1 MKGTVSTESI
11 VSIFTRHGREGRRAK
26 LACNFSRFEHDY
38 LAGKAGLAAD
48 EEPALGGVGADP
60 VWWLLTTR
68 RLVWSDGAVRHEVAI
83 ADLARVTHDMSA
95 AVRRGQL
102 DRRQWTDLD
111 IAGVDGPVGRLTLE
125 PGGAFLG
132 TWHVLQWL
140 VKRAGKWRRQEAA

>member
-11 VSIFTRHGREGRRAK
+11 ASIFTRHGHEGRRAK
-26 LACNFSRFEHDY
+26 LASNFSRFERDY
-38 LAGKAGLAAD
+38 LTEKAGLTAGEA
-48 EEPALGGVGADP
+48 PALGGVGADP
-60 VWWLLTTR
+60 AWWLLTTR
-68 RLVWSDGAVRHEVAI
+68 RLVWSDGAEWHEVAI

-111 IAGVDGPVGRLTLE
+111 ITAVDGPAGRLTLE
-125 PGGAFLG
+125 PGAPFLG